1 MPSTFIAFML
11 LASTAC
17 VGYVSGS
24 VQSAASAEPTAPAGK
39 RMGVSLTAVPESGSG
54 AAMLTAPPP
63 AVFHIDKSTIIVNF
77 TASTYKLPKS
87 KIVTWIQKSANG
99 VAKYFGGFPVKKLNI
114 NISPASGNG
123 IKYAETFPRNGSE
136 IRVFFG
142 TETTEEDLKTCWM
155 LTHEM
160 VHLGF
165 PFTDDA
171 QDWATEGLATYSESF
186 IREQIGEQTKEAAWA
201 DLKKGMAQGLPQA
214 GDRGL
219 DKTHTWG
226 RIYWGG
232 AIFYILADI
241 QIRSQTHNKLGLPD
255 ALKGIVKNGGNI
267 ESRMSLEDTLT
278 AGDQATGTKVLMTL
292 YRQMG
297 SNPVGADLDSLWKG
311 LGITS
316 RPDGSVALD
325 QTSPMAKIREAI
337 EIGRAR

>member
-1 MPSTFIAFML
+1 MESRIELTSMKRMPKIFIVFILVAS
-11 LASTAC
+11 LAWVGVVSGQTGAASSTAI
-17 VGYVSGS
+17 S
-24 VQSAASAEPTAPAGK
+24 
-39 RMGVSLTAVPESGSG
+39 
-54 AAMLTAPPP
+54 TAPPP
-63 AVFHIDKSTIIVNF
+63 AVFHIDKSTITVNF
-77 TASTYKLPKS
+77 TANTFKVSHS
-87 KIVTWIQKSANG
+87 KIVAWIQKSAIG

-114 NISPASGNG
+114 NISPVSGSS
-123 IKYAETFPRNGSE
+123 IKYAETLPRNGSE
-136 IRVFFG
+136 IRVLLG
-142 TETTEEDLKTCWM
+142 TDTTEEDLKTCWM

-186 IREQIGEQTKEAAWA
+186 IRAQIGEQTKEAAWS

-219 DKTHTWG
+219 DKTRTWG

-267 ESRMSLEDTLT
+267 ESQMSLEDTFKV
-278 AGDQATGTKVLMTL
+278 GDKATGTKVLMTL

-297 SNPVGADLDSLWKG
+297 TNPTGADLDSLWKG

-316 RPDGSVALD
+316 RPDGTVTLD
-325 QTSPMAKIREAI
+325 QTSPMSRIRAAI
-337 EIGRAR
+337 ESGRAM